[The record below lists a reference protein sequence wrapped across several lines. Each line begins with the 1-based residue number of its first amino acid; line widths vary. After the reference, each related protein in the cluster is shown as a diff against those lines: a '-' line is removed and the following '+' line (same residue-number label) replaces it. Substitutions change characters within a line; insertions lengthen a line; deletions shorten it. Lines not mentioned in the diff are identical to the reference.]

1 MTIREIAEKLG
12 VSPAAVSLVLNNKP
26 GVGEKRRQL
35 IQNALRENGYQL
47 RFPEKK
53 ILSQQICII
62 KCRAS
67 HQNDEFSIL
76 VLDAIEE
83 YANRAGYTVSLVNI
97 TNDTYEQK
105 IAALDLENL
114 CGIIFF
120 ASDMQEKCLQYTM
133 RIPLPKVY
141 LDGCFSDRSINTVNI
156 DQRLIANMAAEHLHK
171 LGHVDIGYLR
181 CVPTRSDLK
190 QRFIFFKAA
199 AERLGLNIMDNFVFD
214 IDSTS
219 ENVERVIIPAF
230 TDSSL
235 HPSAIFG
242 ESDVIAAKCI
252 QNLLQ
257 LGISV
262 PEDISVIGID
272 NTRIALFSSPTLTVI
287 DVNARELGRM
297 AIDRLQQILAD
308 PSRAIV
314 HSYIEPFLVQREST
328 CRKRA

>member
-105 IAALDLENL
+105 IAALIWKTCVES
-114 CGIIFF
+114 FF
-120 ASDMQEKCLQYTM
+120 LQAICKKNAYS
-133 RIPLPKVY
+133 IPCVFRCPRY
-141 LDGCFSDRSINTVNI
+141 IWMAAF
-156 DQRLIANMAAEHLHK
+156 LIAL
-171 LGHVDIGYLR
+171 
-181 CVPTRSDLK
+181 
-190 QRFIFFKAA
+190 
-199 AERLGLNIMDNFVFD
+199 
-214 IDSTS
+214 
-219 ENVERVIIPAF
+219 
-230 TDSSL
+230 
-235 HPSAIFG
+235 
-242 ESDVIAAKCI
+242 
-252 QNLLQ
+252 
-257 LGISV
+257 
-262 PEDISVIGID
+262 
-272 NTRIALFSSPTLTVI
+272 
-287 DVNARELGRM
+287 
-297 AIDRLQQILAD
+297 
-308 PSRAIV
+308 
-314 HSYIEPFLVQREST
+314 
-328 CRKRA
+328 

>member
-1 MTIREIAEKLG
+1 
-12 VSPAAVSLVLNNKP
+12 
-26 GVGEKRRQL
+26 
-35 IQNALRENGYQL
+35 
-47 RFPEKK
+47 
-53 ILSQQICII
+53 
-62 KCRAS
+62 
-67 HQNDEFSIL
+67 
-76 VLDAIEE
+76 
-83 YANRAGYTVSLVNI
+83 
-97 TNDTYEQK
+97 
-105 IAALDLENL
+105 
-114 CGIIFF
+114 
-120 ASDMQEKCLQYTM
+120 
-133 RIPLPKVY
+133 
-141 LDGCFSDRSINTVNI
+141 
-156 DQRLIANMAAEHLHK
+156 MAAEHLHK

-214 IDSTS
+214 INSTS

-235 HPSAIFG
+235 HPSAIFC

-257 LGISV
+257 LEISV